1 MWEVN
6 RKQPSAL
13 AIDQGLYRVLCSI
26 KILIT
31 NQSNLIWPDKF
42 SFAYLLFKSDVPER
56 NYSSDFF
63 YGHSTCPS
71 AMFFFWGRPTCTF
84 ILPSSVVLGQN
95 NRTQG
100 VRAWY
105 RHCRFPGR
113 YLFSAPSGLERRFH
127 DPSPSCCHR
136 ARTIMMD
143 L

>member
-6 RKQPSAL
+6 RKQLSAL

-42 SFAYLLFKSDVPER
+42 SFAYLFFQSDVPER

-71 AMFFFWGRPTCTF
+71 AMFFSGEDRLAHLFCPPQWSWARITGPRGSGPGTDTADSLGGICSRLLLALNVASMTPVPAAV
-84 ILPSSVVLGQN
+84 IVPGPS
-95 NRTQG
+95 
-100 VRAWY
+100 
-105 RHCRFPGR
+105 
-113 YLFSAPSGLERRFH
+113 
-127 DPSPSCCHR
+127 
-136 ARTIMMD
+136 
-143 L
+143 